1 MPQKR
6 RFSRPGMRVSMTEH
20 LASLFGTAVGMLP
33 TAPARSL
40 ELLTEITAAD
50 ETACDAWVGRLRC
63 GDTDRATLFRA
74 WYSRNNFGQLAGAAE
89 ISMNSLS
96 ARIPIGGLYGD
107 ITYPVNSPL
116 ALTMAFA
123 VREAAEG
130 NFADA
135 LEALEDAP
143 AMGAE
148 YLVSWVRAVI
158 YGAAERW
165 TDVIDEVRAA
175 SGWPDKFLGAV
186 AGVAHGVA
194 VTNLGL
200 FTEAE
205 RRLTESNSSPAGE
218 ACAPAIAWYLAMARR
233 SQGNEDAAMALLE
246 WLQATHPSPK
256 VSAALKDPAYRL
268 VTTTA
273 EKIAARTDR
282 WDPDSVVAD
291 TSARD
296 ELLADAQAELDRQ
309 IGLSRVKEQ
318 IEKYRAATQMARIRA
333 ARGMKVAQQSKH
345 MIFTGPPGTGKT
357 TIARV
362 VANILAGLGVIT
374 EPKLVE
380 TSRKD
385 FVAEYE
391 GQSSVKTSRTI
402 DRAVGGVLFIDEAYT
417 LVQERDGRADPFGTE
432 ALDTLLARMENDR
445 DRLVVI
451 IAGYSADIDRLLE
464 TNDGLRSRF
473 STRVEFD
480 SYSADDIVEIA
491 RVIAEANDSML
502 SADAAKRVLDAATLL
517 HDRLLNGKP
526 ALDIAGNGRY
536 ARQLVEA
543 GEQSRDMRLARSLD
557 IESLGVE
564 ELSEIS
570 AEDMSSAIAAV
581 HARLSISE

>member
-1 MPQKR
+1 
-6 RFSRPGMRVSMTEH
+6 MTDQ
-20 LASLFGTAVGMLP
+20 LAGLFGSAVGMLP
-33 TAPARSL
+33 NAPARSL
-40 ELLTEITAAD
+40 ELFTEITTID
-50 ETACDAWVGRLRC
+50 ETACDGWVGRIRC

-74 WYSRNNFGQLAGAAE
+74 WFSRTRFGQLAGAAE
-89 ISMNSLS
+89 ISMNTLN
-96 ARIPIGGLYGD
+96 ARVPIGGQFGD

-116 ALTMAFA
+116 AITMGFA
-123 VREAAEG
+123 VNEAAVG
-130 NFADA
+130 NHADA
-135 LEALEDAP
+135 MEALEDVP
-143 AMGAE
+143 STGAE
-148 YLVSWVRAVI
+148 HLVAWVKAVI
-158 YGAAERW
+158 YGSAERW
-165 TDVIDEVRAA
+165 TDVIDEVRGA
-175 SGWPDKFLGAV
+175 SSWPDKFLAAA

-194 VTNLGL
+194 AANLGL

-218 ACAPAIAWYLAMARR
+218 ACATAIAWYLAMTRR
-233 SQGNEDAAMALLE
+233 GQGNEESAVALLE
-246 WLQATHPSPK
+246 WLQATHAEPK
-256 VSAALKDPAYRL
+256 VAAALKDPNYRM

-273 EKIAARTDR
+273 EKIAARTDP
-282 WDPDSVVAD
+282 WDPTSVVAD

-296 ELLADAQAELDRQ
+296 KLLIDAQAELDRQ
-309 IGLSRVKEQ
+309 IGLSRVKDQ
-318 IEKYRAATQMARIRA
+318 IERYRAATQMAKVRA

-345 MIFTGPPGTGKT
+345 IIFTGPPGTGKT

-362 VANILAGLGVIT
+362 VANILAGLGVIA

-391 GQSSVKTSRTI
+391 GQSSVKTARTI
-402 DRAVGGVLFIDEAYT
+402 DRALGGVLFIDEAYT

-464 TNDGLRSRF
+464 VNDGLRSRF

-480 SYSADDIVEIA
+480 SYSPDEIVEIA
-491 RVIAEANDSML
+491 KVLAASNDSTL
-502 SADAAKRVLDAATLL
+502 SEEAGKRVLEAATLL
-517 HDRLLNGKP
+517 SQRSLNGKP

-543 GEQSRDMRLARSLD
+543 GEQYRDMRLARSLEFD
-557 IESLGVE
+557 SLGVE
-564 ELSEIS
+564 QLSEING
-570 AEDMSSAIAAV
+570 EDMTEAIDAV
-581 HARLSISE
+581 HARLSIVE

>member
-1 MPQKR
+1 
-6 RFSRPGMRVSMTEH
+6 MTDH
-20 LASLFGTAVGMLP
+20 LAGLFGSAVGMLP
-33 TAPARSL
+33 SAPARSL
-40 ELLTEITAAD
+40 ELFTEITTVD
-50 ETACDAWVGRLRC
+50 ETACDAWVGRIRC
-63 GDTDRATLFRA
+63 GDTDRVTLFRA
-74 WYSRNNFGQLAGAAE
+74 WYSRTKFGQLAGAAE
-89 ISMNSLS
+89 ISMNTMN
-96 ARIPIGGLYGD
+96 ARVPIGGQFGD

-116 ALTMAFA
+116 AITMGFA
-123 VREAAEG
+123 VHEAAVG
-130 NFADA
+130 NHADA
-135 LEALEDAP
+135 MEALEDVP
-143 AMGAE
+143 ATGAE
-148 YLVSWVRAVI
+148 HLVAWVKAVI

-165 TDVIDEVRAA
+165 TDVIDEVRNAG
-175 SGWPDKFLGAV
+175 SWPDKFLGAA

-194 VTNLGL
+194 AANLGL

-218 ACAPAIAWYLAMARR
+218 ACATAIAWYLAMTRR
-233 SQGNEDAAMALLE
+233 SQGNEESAVALLE
-246 WLQATHPSPK
+246 WLQATHSEPK
-256 VSAALKDPAYRL
+256 VTAALKDPNYRL

-273 EKIAARTDR
+273 EKIASRSDP
-282 WDPDSVVAD
+282 WDPTSVVAD

-296 ELLADAQAELDRQ
+296 KLLIDAQAELDRQ

-318 IEKYRAATQMARIRA
+318 IERYRAATQMAKVRA

-345 MIFTGPPGTGKT
+345 IIFTGPPGTGKT

-362 VANILAGLGVIT
+362 VANILAGLGVIA

-391 GQSSVKTSRTI
+391 GQSSVKTARTI

-464 TNDGLRSRF
+464 SNDGLRSRF

-480 SYSADDIVEIA
+480 SYSPEEIVDIANVLA
-491 RVIAEANDSML
+491 ASNDSTL
-502 SADAAKRVLDAATLL
+502 SEEAAKRVLEAATLL
-517 HDRLLNGKP
+517 NQRTLNGKP

-543 GEQSRDMRLARSLD
+543 GEQYRDMRLARSVD
-557 IESLGVE
+557 FDSLAVE
-564 ELSEIS
+564 QLSEING
-570 AEDMSSAIAAV
+570 EDMIEAIDAV
-581 HARLSISE
+581 HARLNIVE

>member
-1 MPQKR
+1 
-6 RFSRPGMRVSMTEH
+6 MTDQ
-20 LASLFGTAVGMLP
+20 LAGLFGSAVGMLP
-33 TAPARSL
+33 NAPARSL
-40 ELLTEITAAD
+40 ELFTEITTID
-50 ETACDAWVGRLRC
+50 ETACDGWVGRIRC

-74 WYSRNNFGQLAGAAE
+74 WYSRTRFGQLAGAAE
-89 ISMNSLS
+89 ISMNTLN
-96 ARIPIGGLYGD
+96 ARVPIGGQFGD

-116 ALTMAFA
+116 AITMGFA
-123 VREAAEG
+123 VNEASVG
-130 NFADA
+130 NHADA
-135 LEALEDAP
+135 MEALDDVP
-143 AMGAE
+143 STGAE
-148 YLVSWVRAVI
+148 HLVAWVKAVI
-158 YGAAERW
+158 YGSAERW
-165 TDVIDEVRAA
+165 TDVIDEVRGA
-175 SGWPDKFLGAV
+175 SSWPDKFLAAA

-194 VTNLGL
+194 AANLGL

-218 ACAPAIAWYLAMARR
+218 ACATAIAWNLAMTRR
-233 SQGNEDAAMALLE
+233 SQGNEESAVALLE
-246 WLQATHPSPK
+246 WLQATHPVPK
-256 VSAALKDPAYRL
+256 VAAALKDPNYRM

-273 EKIAARTDR
+273 EKIAARTDP
-282 WDPDSVVAD
+282 WDPTSVVAD

-296 ELLADAQAELDRQ
+296 KLLLDAQAELDRQ
-309 IGLSRVKEQ
+309 IGLSRVKDQ
-318 IEKYRAATQMARIRA
+318 IERYRAATQMAKVRA

-345 MIFTGPPGTGKT
+345 IIFTGPPGTGKT

-362 VANILAGLGVIT
+362 VANILAGLGVIA

-391 GQSSVKTSRTI
+391 GQSSVKTARTI
-402 DRAVGGVLFIDEAYT
+402 DRALGGVLFIDEAYT

-464 TNDGLRSRF
+464 VNDGLRSRF

-480 SYSADDIVEIA
+480 SYSPDEIVDIAKVLA
-491 RVIAEANDSML
+491 ASNDSSL
-502 SADAAKRVLDAATLL
+502 SEEAGKRALDAATLL
-517 HDRLLNGKP
+517 SQRTLNGKP

-543 GEQSRDMRLARSLD
+543 GEQYRDMRLARS
-557 IESLGVE
+557 IEFDSLGVE
-564 ELSEIS
+564 QLSEIS
-570 AEDMSSAIAAV
+570 GEDMTEAIDAV
-581 HARLSISE
+581 HARLSIVE

>member
-1 MPQKR
+1 MSDQ
-6 RFSRPGMRVSMTEH
+6 
-20 LASLFGTAVGMLP
+20 LAGLFGSAVGMLP
-33 TAPARSL
+33 SAPARSL
-40 ELLTEITAAD
+40 ELFTEITTLD
-50 ETACDAWVGRLRC
+50 ETACDAWVGRIRC

-74 WYSRNNFGQLAGAAE
+74 WYSRTRLGQLAGLAE
-89 ISMNSLS
+89 ISMNTLN
-96 ARIPIGGLYGD
+96 ARVPIGGQFGD

-116 ALTMAFA
+116 AITMGFA
-123 VREAAEG
+123 VHEAAEG
-130 NFADA
+130 NHADA
-135 LEALEDAP
+135 MEALEDAP
-143 AMGAE
+143 STGAE
-148 YLVSWVRAVI
+148 HLVAWVKAVI
-158 YGAAERW
+158 YGSAERW
-165 TDVIDEVRAA
+165 TDVIDEVRGA
-175 SGWPDKFLGAV
+175 SSWPDKFLAAA

-194 VTNLGL
+194 AANLGL

-218 ACAPAIAWYLAMARR
+218 ACATAIAWYLAMTRR
-233 SQGNEDAAMALLE
+233 SQGNEESAVALLE
-246 WLQATHPSPK
+246 WLQATHAEPK
-256 VSAALKDPAYRL
+256 VAAALKDPNCRL
-268 VTTTA
+268 VTTTS
-273 EKIAARTDR
+273 EKIAARTDP
-282 WDPDSVVAD
+282 WDPTSVVAD

-296 ELLADAQAELDRQ
+296 KLLIDAQAELDRQ

-318 IEKYRAATQMARIRA
+318 IERYRAATQMAKVRA

-345 MIFTGPPGTGKT
+345 IIFTGPPGTGKT

-362 VANILAGLGVIT
+362 VANILAGLGVIA

-391 GQSSVKTSRTI
+391 GQSSVKTARTI

-464 TNDGLRSRF
+464 SNDGLRSRF

-480 SYSADDIVEIA
+480 SYSPAEIVDIAKVLA
-491 RVIAEANDSML
+491 ASNDSTL
-502 SADAAKRVLDAATLL
+502 SEESGKRVLEAATLL
-517 HDRLLNGKP
+517 SQRTLNGKP

-543 GEQSRDMRLARSLD
+543 GEQYRDMRLARSVEFD
-557 IESLGVE
+557 SLGVE
-564 ELSEIS
+564 QLSEING
-570 AEDMSSAIAAV
+570 EDMTEAIDAV
-581 HARLSISE
+581 HARLSIVE

>member
-1 MPQKR
+1 
-6 RFSRPGMRVSMTEH
+6 MTDH
-20 LASLFGTAVGMLP
+20 LAALFGSAVGMLP
-33 TAPARSL
+33 SAPARSL
-40 ELLTEITAAD
+40 ELFTEITAAD
-50 ETACDAWVGRLRC
+50 ETACDAWVGRIRC
-63 GDTDRATLFRA
+63 GDSDRATLFRA
-74 WYSRNNFGQLAGAAE
+74 WFSRNNFGQLAGAAE
-89 ISMNSLS
+89 ISMNSLG
-96 ARIPIGGLYGD
+96 ARIPIGGLFGD

-116 ALTMAFA
+116 AITMAFA

-130 NFADA
+130 NHADA
-135 LEALEDAP
+135 MEALDDAP
-143 AMGAE
+143 AMGGE
-148 YLVSWVRAVI
+148 YLVSWIRAVI

-165 TDVIDEVRAA
+165 TDVIDEVRGA
-175 SGWPDKFLGAV
+175 GNWPDKFLAAA

-256 VSAALKDPAYRL
+256 VTAALRDPAYRL

-273 EKIAARTDR
+273 EKIAQRTDP
-282 WDPDSVVAD
+282 WDPGSVVAD
-291 TSARD
+291 TSGRD
-296 ELLADAQAELDRQ
+296 KLLADAQAELDRQ

-318 IEKYRAATQMARIRA
+318 IEKYRAATQMAKVRA

-362 VANILAGLGVIT
+362 VANILAGLGVIA

-451 IAGYSADIDRLLE
+451 IAGYSSDIDRLLE

-473 STRVEFD
+473 STRIEFD
-480 SYSADDIVEIA
+480 SYSPDEIVEIA
-491 RVIAEANDSML
+491 KVIAQANDSQL
-502 SADAAKRVLDAATLL
+502 SEEAAKRVLEAATLL
-517 HDRLLNGKP
+517 HDRSLGGKP

-557 IESLGVE
+557 FESLGVE
-564 ELSEIS
+564 QLSEIS
-570 AEDMSSAIAAV
+570 GEDMTAAIDAV
-581 HARLSISE
+581 HSRLNIGG